1 MSTNPLWA
9 TFSDT
14 AESTR
19 VNVRGRK
26 WVLLV
31 QEGTGGHFQRVIS
44 PRVRTEQVMA
54 QRNGAASLHGYHQIK
69 VEEGWWCRR
78 LGSPCVP
85 LSPPS
90 TSIGLGLLIPHL
102 PISGWPR
109 SNVSK
114 HKTPVH
120 TYLNDCPFAGYPGKP
135 RYQARNRSRAV
146 PGEVMMNQASK
157 GLLVEFNQEFRV
169 GISPSD
175 LTTISDRLPGI
186 RRL

>member
-1 MSTNPLWA
+1 MVVS
-9 TFSDT
+9 
-14 AESTR
+14 
-19 VNVRGRK
+19 
-26 WVLLV
+26 
-31 QEGTGGHFQRVIS
+31 
-44 PRVRTEQVMA
+44 
-54 QRNGAASLHGYHQIK
+54 
-69 VEEGWWCRR
+69 
-78 LGSPCVP
+78 
-85 LSPPS
+85 
-90 TSIGLGLLIPHL
+90 SIGLALRSALTTFYLNRSCPAHDEQLIPHL